1 MSAVSL
7 ANVRSAIS
15 SNIDAVSGFTLL
27 KLPPAY
33 FGRSQNTIAHLGFT
47 VGIDSTNES
56 TERQRGISNQFY
68 LISSVTVKFLYRLRP
83 LDLYPTDYDNCLDKE
98 ELVIKAV
105 LGDYTGSIKIR
116 PRYISSQREISNS
129 MEYMIT
135 TINFQVQHSI

>member
-47 VGIDSTNES
+47 VGIDATNEG
-56 TERQRGISNQFY
+56 TERQRGIINKFY